1 MATSCTTSTRGARC
15 RRGVAIAGA
24 ALSIAALA
32 AVAQQL
38 HPNSASPDGRV
49 EAKIRTQDPNAIEAA
64 FPREGYRPET
74 TATLRLWTSARD
86 VSLQIFRVGPERTPT
101 IGNDQMQG
109 VPMAAPRRLRAV
121 RSGSRVQVRIGDWP
135 TGLYFVKLTTDE
147 NRGYATFF
155 VRPRRL
161 GENRVAV
168 VLPTR
173 TWQAYNFRSADTWYS
188 DGHDKTVV
196 LGRPFLNRGVPFR
209 FRAYD
214 LYFLNWLHRTGKRVD
229 ILAQSELEIARNPV
243 ALRRAYDLIVF
254 PGHHEYVTRAE
265 YDAVESFRDSGGKLA
280 FLSANNFFWR
290 VDIQGNVMTRVR
302 KWRELGRPEAALI
315 GVQYIGND
323 DGEARGAWVV
333 EAAQRRSWLFDG
345 ITLRDGTRFS
355 NGGIEID
362 KTSAASPPGT
372 RVVAQISN
380 LLGPGMTGQMA
391 YYRTARGAEVFAA
404 GAFTLAGAIRQP
416 SVARL
421 VENVWQRFTR

>member
-1 MATSCTTSTRGARC
+1 
-15 RRGVAIAGA
+15 
-24 ALSIAALA
+24 
-32 AVAQQL
+32 
-38 HPNSASPDGRV
+38 
-49 EAKIRTQDPNAIEAA
+49 
-64 FPREGYRPET
+64 
-74 TATLRLWTSARD
+74 
-86 VSLQIFRVGPERTPT
+86 
-101 IGNDQMQG
+101 MQG
-109 VPMAAPRRLRAV
+109 VPMTQPRRLDSV
-121 RSGSRVQVRIGDWP
+121 RRGSSIRVAIGPWAS
-135 TGLYFVKLTTDE
+135 GLYFVRLRSDDKV
-147 NRGYATFF
+147 GYAPFF
-155 VRPRRL
+155 VRPQRL

-188 DGHDKTVV
+188 DGHDNTVV

-229 ILAQSELEIARNPV
+229 ILAQSELEIARDPG

-254 PGHHEYVTRAE
+254 PGHHEYVTQAE
-265 YDAVESFRDSGGKLA
+265 YDAVESFRDRGGKLA

-333 EAAQRRSWLFDG
+333 EAGQRRSWLFDG

-372 RVVAQISN
+372 RVVAQISEPARARHDRADGVLPN
-380 LLGPGMTGQMA
+380 CTRARRCSPPARSRWPERFASRRWRAWSRTCGSALPGSNPAPKAPGGGN
-391 YYRTARGAEVFAA
+391 ARRLK
-404 GAFTLAGAIRQP
+404 LAPPLRRDG
-416 SVARL
+416 S
-421 VENVWQRFTR
+421 TTSS

>member
-1 MATSCTTSTRGARC
+1 MATSSTTSTRGERR
-15 RRGVAIAGA
+15 RRGAVLLGA
-24 ALSIAALA
+24 AVTVAVLA
-32 AVAQQL
+32 ITFQPQ
-38 HPNSASPDGRV
+38 PNTSLDGRV
-49 EAKIRTQDPNAIEAA
+49 DAKIRTQDPSAIEAA
-64 FPREGYRPET
+64 FPQEGYKPGT
-74 TATLRLWTSARD
+74 VAKLRIWTSEPG
-86 VSLQIFRVGPERTPT
+86 VTLQVFHIGPERTQT

-109 VPMAAPRRLRAV
+109 VPMTQPRRLDSV
-121 RSGSRVQVRIGDWP
+121 RRGSSIRVAIGPWAS
-135 TGLYFVKLTTDE
+135 GLYFVRLRSDDKV
-147 NRGYATFF
+147 GYAPFF
-155 VRPRRL
+155 VRPQRL

-188 DGHDKTVV
+188 DGHDNTVV

-229 ILAQSELEIARNPV
+229 ILAQSELEIARNPG

-254 PGHHEYVTRAE
+254 PGHHEYVTQAE

-333 EAAQRRSWLFDG
+333 EAGQRRSWLFDG